1 MKRYYDRIKD
11 YSQLK
16 HTKMK
21 NFKVVDGVSFFEG
34 TNERVI
40 NILLD
45 AMKHKD
51 RIRIFFGDAE
61 SGADW
66 CETYDTMGTIGL
78 SYGPTK
84 VPLLIHSIRS
94 MGGDAILTDSI
105 VKITRN
111 KKVIYK
117 HPNYSC
123 DIKFNGDYIVD
134 NNGKEIM
141 YFWSKDENK
150 KQRFFEFLKGTRNN
164 Y

>member
-1 MKRYYDRIKD
+1 MKD
-11 YSQLK
+11 Y
-16 HTKMK
+16 
-21 NFKVVDGVSFFEG
+21 KVVDGVSFYEE
-34 TNERVI
+34 TNESVI

-61 SGADW
+61 SGTDW
-66 CETYDTMGTIGL
+66 CETYDTMGTIGT
-78 SYGPTK
+78 SCGMTK
-84 VPLLIHSIRS
+84 VPLLIHSVRS

-117 HPNYSC
+117 HPNYNC
-123 DIKFNGDYIVD
+123 NIKIDGDYIVD
-134 NNGKEIM
+134 SNGEKIM
-141 YFWSKDENK
+141 HFWTKDENK
-150 KQRFFEFLKGTRNN
+150 RKRFFEFLKGTRNN

>member
-1 MKRYYDRIKD
+1 MKD
-11 YSQLK
+11 Y
-16 HTKMK
+16 
-21 NFKVVDGVSFFEG
+21 KVVDGVSFYEG
-34 TNERVI
+34 TNESVI

-61 SGADW
+61 SGTDL
-66 CETYDTMGTIGL
+66 CETFDTMGTVGL
-78 SYGPTK
+78 SMGPNK

-111 KKVIYK
+111 KKVIYQ
-117 HPNYSC
+117 HPNYNFN
-123 DIKFNGDYIVD
+123 IKIDGYNIVD
-134 NNGKEIM
+134 CH
-141 YFWSKDENK
+141 DNK
-150 KQRFFEFLKGTRNN
+150 KIYWHANDPAKVKRFFEFLKGERNS

>member
-1 MKRYYDRIKD
+1 MKD
-11 YSQLK
+11 Y
-16 HTKMK
+16 
-21 NFKVVDGVSFFEG
+21 KVVGGVSFYED
-34 TNERVI
+34 TNESVI

-51 RIRIFFGDAE
+51 RIRVFFGDAE

-66 CETYDTMGTIGL
+66 CETYDTMGTIGT
-78 SYGPTK
+78 SCGMTK

-94 MGGDAILTDSI
+94 TGGDAILTDSI

-117 HPNYSC
+117 HPNYNC
-123 DIKFNGDYIVD
+123 NIKIDGDYIVD
-134 NNGKEIM
+134 SNEKKIM
-141 YFWSKDENK
+141 HFWTKDENK
-150 KQRFFEFLKGTRNN
+150 RKRFFEFLKGTRNN

>member
-1 MKRYYDRIKD
+1 MKD
-11 YSQLK
+11 Y
-16 HTKMK
+16 
-21 NFKVVDGVSFFEG
+21 KVVDGVSFSQE
-34 TNERVI
+34 TNESVI

-51 RIRIFFGDAE
+51 RIRIFLGNAE
-61 SGADW
+61 SGTDW
-66 CETYDTMGTIGL
+66 CETFVTMGTFGT
-78 SYGPTK
+78 SCGMTK

-117 HPNYSC
+117 HPDYNC
-123 DIKFNGDYIVD
+123 NIKIDGDYIVD
-134 NNGKEIM
+134 NNGKNVS
-141 YFWSKDENK
+141 YFCSNDENK
-150 KQRFFEFLKGTRNN
+150 RKRFFEFLKGTRNN